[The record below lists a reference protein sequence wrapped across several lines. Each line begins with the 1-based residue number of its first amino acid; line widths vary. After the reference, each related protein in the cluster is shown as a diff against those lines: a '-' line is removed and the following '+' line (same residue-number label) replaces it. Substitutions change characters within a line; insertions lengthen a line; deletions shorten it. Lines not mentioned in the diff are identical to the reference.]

1 MTKKEKQ
8 YIDELALFEK
18 KLASFLQDSRVYPV
32 GWYIF
37 FSCDPAAYPLVK
49 TAIFWAWEPLVRKVL
64 SAGSYAM
71 SSFTTLVNPKTIK
84 S

>member
-49 TAIFWAWEPLVRKVL
+49 TAIF
-64 SAGSYAM
+64 
-71 SSFTTLVNPKTIK
+71 
-84 S
+84 